1 MHRFEFVSAP
11 DVEQASE
18 LLNGNGATVRVISGG
33 TDLLGEIKQR
43 TVLPDRLVSLQ
54 GIDDLRGVRIYDE
67 GALIGAMTTIS
78 DIGANSEIRAQY
90 AALAEACDSV
100 ATPQIRNVGT
110 IGGNLCQRPRC
121 WYYRSPLFDC
131 HKKGGENCFAFE
143 GANKFHAIFDTGSCP
158 AVHPS
163 DTAVALE
170 ALDARV
176 LLLTWDGA
184 RMLPIE
190 DFFVAPSVD
199 VTRENVLEEGEIL
212 GQVVIPSASPNA
224 RSLFLKAKERQAMDF
239 ALASVA
245 VSLEVDGDSVKD
257 ARVVLGGVAPV
268 PRRVRDAE
276 SALIG
281 AGIGD
286 IDPEQVGRIA
296 VEGASPLSDNGY
308 KVRLASGLVS
318 RAVRTLLND
327 GASDASQ

>member
-1 MHRFEFVSAP
+1 MHRFEFVNAP
-11 DVEQASE
+11 SVEQASE
-18 LLNGNGATVRVISGG
+18 LLNGDGATVRVISGG

-43 TVLPDRLVSLQ
+43 TILPDRLVSLQ

-67 GALIGAMTTIS
+67 GALIGAMTTIG

-131 HKKGGENCFAFE
+131 HKKGGEKCFAFE

-281 AGIGD
+281 AGIGN
-286 IDPEQVGRIA
+286 INPEQVGRIA

>member
-1 MHRFEFVSAP
+1 MHRFEFVNAP
-11 DVEQASE
+11 SVEQASE

-67 GALIGAMTTIS
+67 GALIGAMTTIG
-78 DIGANSEIRAQY
+78 DVGAHSEIRAQY

-131 HKKGGENCFAFE
+131 LKKGGEKCFAFE
-143 GANKFHAIFDTGSCP
+143 GANKFHAIFDSGSCP

-170 ALDARV
+170 ALGARV

-184 RMLPIE
+184 RMLPLE

-199 VTRENVLEEGEIL
+199 VSKENVLEEGEIL

-281 AGIGD
+281 MGVGD
-286 IDPEQVGRIA
+286 IDPDQVGRIA

-318 RAVRTLLND
+318 RAVRTLLYD
-327 GASDASQ
+327 GASDAS

>member
-1 MHRFEFVSAP
+1 MHRFEFVSAA

-54 GIDDLRGVRIYDE
+54 GIVDLRGVRIYDE
-67 GALIGAMTTIS
+67 GALIGAMTTIG
-78 DIGANSEIRAQY
+78 DVGAHSEIRAQY

-131 HKKGGENCFAFE
+131 RKKGGENCFAFE
-143 GANKFHAIFDTGSCP
+143 GANKFHAIFDTGCCP

-199 VTRENVLEEGEIL
+199 VTRENVLEAGEIL

-245 VSLEVDGDSVKD
+245 VSLEVDGGSVKD
-257 ARVVLGGVAPV
+257 ARIVLGGVAPV

-276 SALIG
+276 NALIG
-281 AGIGD
+281 MGVGD
-286 IDPEQVGRIA
+286 IDPDQVGRIA

-308 KVRLASGLVS
+308 KVRLASRLVS

>member
-1 MHRFEFVSAP
+1 MHRFEFVNAAS
-11 DVEQASE
+11 VEQASE
-18 LLNGNGATVRVISGG
+18 LLNGNGATARVISGG

-43 TVLPDRLVSLQ
+43 TALPDRLVSLQ

-67 GALIGAMTTIS
+67 GALIGAMTTIG
-78 DIGANSEIRAQY
+78 DVGAHSEIRAQY

-131 HKKGGENCFAFE
+131 HKKGGEKCFAFE

-190 DFFVAPSVD
+190 DFFVGPSVD
-199 VTRENVLEEGEIL
+199 VTRENVLEAGEIL

-268 PRRVRDAE
+268 PRRVRNAE

-281 AGIGD
+281 MGIGD

-308 KVRLASGLVS
+308 KVRLATGLVS

>member
-1 MHRFEFVSAP
+1 MHRFEFVNAAS
-11 DVEQASE
+11 VEKASE
-18 LLNGNGATVRVISGG
+18 LLNVNGATARVISGG

-67 GALIGAMTTIS
+67 GALIGAMTTIG
-78 DIGANSEIRAQY
+78 DVGAHSEIRAQY

-131 HKKGGENCFAFE
+131 RKKGGERCFAFE
-143 GANKFHAIFDTGSCP
+143 GANKFHAIFDSGSCP

-199 VTRENVLEEGEIL
+199 VTRENVLEAGEIL

-281 AGIGD
+281 MGVED
-286 IDPEQVGRIA
+286 IDPDQVGRIA
-296 VEGASPLSDNGY
+296 VERASPLSDNGY
-308 KVRLASGLVS
+308 KVCLASGLVS

>member
-1 MHRFEFVSAP
+1 MHRFEFVSAA

-54 GIDDLRGVRIYDE
+54 GIVDLRGVRIYDE
-67 GALIGAMTTIS
+67 GALIGAMTS
-78 DIGANSEIRAQY
+78 IGDVGAHSEIRAQY

-131 HKKGGENCFAFE
+131 RKKGGERCFAFE
-143 GANKFHAIFDTGSCP
+143 GANKFHAIFDSGSCP

-176 LLLTWDGA
+176 LLLTWEGA

-199 VTRENVLEEGEIL
+199 VKRENVLEEGEIL

-245 VSLEVDGDSVKD
+245 VSLEVDGGSVKD
-257 ARVVLGGVAPV
+257 ARIVLGGVAPV

-276 SALIG
+276 NALIG
-281 AGIGD
+281 MGVGD
-286 IDPEQVGRIA
+286 IDPDQVGRIA

>member
-1 MHRFEFVSAP
+1 MHRFEFVYAP
-11 DVEQASE
+11 SVEQASE

-54 GIDDLRGVRIYDE
+54 RIDDLRGVRIYDE

-78 DIGANSEIRAQY
+78 DIGANSGIRAQY

-131 HKKGGENCFAFE
+131 RKKGGENCFAFE
-143 GANKFHAIFDTGSCP
+143 GANKFHAIFDSGSCP

-276 SALIG
+276 NALIG
-281 AGIGD
+281 MGIGN

-296 VEGASPLSDNGY
+296 VEGALPLSDNGY

>member
-1 MHRFEFVSAP
+1 M
-11 DVEQASE
+11 
-18 LLNGNGATVRVISGG
+18 
-33 TDLLGEIKQR
+33 
-43 TVLPDRLVSLQ
+43 
-54 GIDDLRGVRIYDE
+54 
-67 GALIGAMTTIS
+67 
-78 DIGANSEIRAQY
+78 
-90 AALAEACDSV
+90 
-100 ATPQIRNVGT
+100 
-110 IGGNLCQRPRC
+110 
-121 WYYRSPLFDC
+121 
-131 HKKGGENCFAFE
+131 
-143 GANKFHAIFDTGSCP
+143 
-158 AVHPS
+158 HPS

-199 VTRENVLEEGEIL
+199 VTRENVLEAGEIL

-276 SALIG
+276 NALIG
-281 AGIGD
+281 MGIGD

>member
-1 MHRFEFVSAP
+1 MHRFEFVNAP
-11 DVEQASE
+11 SVEQASE
-18 LLNGNGATVRVISGG
+18 LLNVNGATVRVISGG

-54 GIDDLRGVRIYDE
+54 GIVDLRGVRIYDE
-67 GALIGAMTTIS
+67 GALIGAMTTIG
-78 DIGANSEIRAQY
+78 DVGAHSEIRAQY

-131 HKKGGENCFAFE
+131 RKKGGENCFAFE

-199 VTRENVLEEGEIL
+199 VTRENVLEAGEIL

-245 VSLEVDGDSVKD
+245 VSLEVDGGSVKD
-257 ARVVLGGVAPV
+257 ARIVLGGVAPV
-268 PRRVRDAE
+268 PRRARDAE
-276 SALIG
+276 NALIG
-281 AGIGD
+281 AGIGN

-308 KVRLASGLVS
+308 KVRLATGLVS
-318 RAVRTLLND
+318 RAVRTLLQD
-327 GASDASQ
+327 GASDAS